1 MRCGLSAIIPVAHE
15 KNGASTGL
23 KCDLAEQAQST
34 SFQTFTMDISVL
46 YLPFLGSII
55 SQVSSTEC
63 RALAASLN
71 LYGLTTCIHDVS
83 NDFCTPCQCPLKY
96 GPHMTT
102 YWHTQKL
109 LMK

>member
-1 MRCGLSAIIPVAHE
+1 MTVLALLQASALQDIISTRCGLSAIIPVAHE

-34 SFQTFTMDISVL
+34 PFQTFTMDISVL

-63 RALAASLN
+63 RALAAS
-71 LYGLTTCIHDVS
+71 T
-83 NDFCTPCQCPLKY
+83 
-96 GPHMTT
+96 
-102 YWHTQKL
+102 
-109 LMK
+109 